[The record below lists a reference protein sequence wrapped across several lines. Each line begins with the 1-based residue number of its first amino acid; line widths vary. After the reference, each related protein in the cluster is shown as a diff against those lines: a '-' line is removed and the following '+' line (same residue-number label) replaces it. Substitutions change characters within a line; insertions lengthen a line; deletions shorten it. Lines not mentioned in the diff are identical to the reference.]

1 MLILKEA
8 NYEDIEK
15 EYYAITNIEDDEN
28 GFENHHQNCTFEEF
42 KNKVLPTL
50 IENSKGLNLPDGYVP
65 GGYYFLYDDD
75 KIIGLFKIRYFLNEY
90 LKNGAGHV
98 GYSILKE
105 HRGKGY
111 ATKGLKLAL
120 ELCKSL
126 VKEDEVYFSVYKTN
140 PASLKVL
147 QNNGGYITHEDEE
160 EYFVRIKKK

>member
-1 MLILKEA
+1 MIFNLVFIIA
-8 NYEDIEK
+8 CI
-15 EYYAITNIEDDEN
+15 YYNIIIYRITI
-28 GFENHHQNCTFEEF
+28 TKF
-42 KNKVLPTL
+42 KNKVIPTL
-50 IENSKGLNLPDGYVP
+50 IENSKGINLPVGYVP

-75 KIIGLFKIRYFLNEY
+75 NIIGLFKIRYFLNEY

-120 ELCKSL
+120 ELCKQL
-126 VKEDEVYFSVYKTN
+126 VKEDEIYFSVYKTN

-160 EYFVRIKKK
+160 EYYVRIKKK